1 MVEKELSRRAAA
13 RGRQEQP
20 GPNPA
25 QVSAFLKAHPSTM
38 FTKLPRTVSFITLLL
53 LFVAVPFARAQRPD
67 DLLTKENL
75 GGIKIGMTAK
85 ALGAILGKASIKKG
99 PSKEENR
106 EGFETWDCPEN
117 GLSIEMSSREG
128 NQGRTVS
135 RFIAKKKC
143 PFATAKGI
151 KIGSTLAEVR
161 KAYGT
166 LHENGP
172 NQFLAGNAAD
182 AVGIFFTIKDGKV
195 SEIFFGVA
203 A

>member
-1 MVEKELSRRAAA
+1 
-13 RGRQEQP
+13 
-20 GPNPA
+20 
-25 QVSAFLKAHPSTM
+25 M
-38 FTKLPRTVSFITLLL
+38 FTKLFPTVSLMALLL
-53 LFVAVPFARAQRPD
+53 LFGAAPFASAQSPD

-85 ALGAILGKASIKKG
+85 ALSAILGKVTIKKS

-106 EGFETWDCPEN
+106 EGFETWDCPEK
-117 GLSIEMSSREG
+117 GLSIEMSSQEG

-151 KIGSTLAEVR
+151 KLGSTLAEVS

-203 A
+203 T